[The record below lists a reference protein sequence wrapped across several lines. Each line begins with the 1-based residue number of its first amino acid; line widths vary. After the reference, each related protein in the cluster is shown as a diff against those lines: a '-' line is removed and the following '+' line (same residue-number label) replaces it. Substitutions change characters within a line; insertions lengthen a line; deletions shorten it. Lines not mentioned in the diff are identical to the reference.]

1 MICGGRAGR
10 GFCSGM
16 SQQVRTKTGTE
27 TDPPAFN
34 LRRLRAALD
43 LRGGSVEAI
52 ARDANRSSRHVWFC
66 LNRQR
71 RPSDRLLGIIRA
83 ALGEAGWLFATGQCD
98 TLHDEGG
105 RDAAA

>member
-1 MICGGRAGR
+1 MEGERAVVSAR
-10 GFCSGM
+10 SM
-16 SQQVRTKTGTE
+16 SEQVRTKTRTE

-83 ALGEAGWLFATGQCD
+83 ALGEAGWSFATGQ
-98 TLHDEGG
+98 TNLLRDEES
-105 RDAAA
+105 DHAAA